1 VCHAAVPAFRQR
13 FAFFANV
20 LRAPRK
26 PRHPL
31 ARVALGLLG
40 LGVLAVLVF
49 FSVFVGAAMLGAGLV
64 VRLLRARKPATPR
77 ERVIE
82 GDAQVV
88 PFPVDKTAHADIA
101 KADIKAEPVA

>member
-1 VCHAAVPAFRQR
+1 MTSVSAFRNR
-13 FAFFANV
+13 FAFFSHV

-49 FSVFVGAAMLGAGLV
+49 FSVFLGAAMLGAGLI
-64 VRLLRARKPATPR
+64 VRLLRARKPATPPG
-77 ERVIE
+77 RVIE
-82 GDAQVV
+82 GEFRAVR
-88 PFPVDKTAHADIA
+88 PRALPSA
-101 KADIKAEPVA
+101 

>member
-1 VCHAAVPAFRQR
+1 MTAVSAFRHR
-13 FAFFANV
+13 FVFFTNV

-64 VRLLRARKPATPR
+64 VRLLRARKPAAPR

-82 GDAQVV
+82 GEFRAVR
-88 PFPVDKTAHADIA
+88 PRALPSA
-101 KADIKAEPVA
+101 

>member
-1 VCHAAVPAFRQR
+1 MTAVSAFRHR
-13 FAFFANV
+13 FAFFNTI

-31 ARVALGLLG
+31 ARVAFGLLG

-49 FSVFVGAAMLGAGLV
+49 FSVFVGAAMLGAGLA
-64 VRLLRARKPATPR
+64 VRLLRARKPAAQR

-82 GDAQVV
+82 GEYRAVR
-88 PFPVDKTAHADIA
+88 PRALPSA
-101 KADIKAEPVA
+101 